1 MKNLR
6 VVFMGTPDFALPS
19 LELLNSK
26 YNLIAVFCQPDKIN
40 GRGNKV
46 TFGPVKE
53 FALKNDIPVYQPQ
66 TFKNNA
72 VLDLLKQLD
81 PQIIVVA
88 AYGKILPSYVLD
100 YPEYGCI
107 NVHGSLLPKYR
118 GASPIQASILNGD
131 ETTGITIMHMGLGL
145 DTGDIILSKETQIG
159 EYETAGELFDR
170 LSVLGAECLEQ
181 AIDDIVSGVALRI
194 PQNDAEATHVSMIT
208 KDMGKLDFS
217 DTAMTVKCKVYGLN
231 PWPSAYL
238 ESKTGVYKI
247 HKVIFGGKHDE
258 EYGTVVCVDKKGIE
272 VVCGDGRSVIIT
284 EIQKQGKRKMD
295 AYSFTLGHNIKIG
308 TNIIDI

>member
-26 YNLIAVFCQPDKIN
+26 YDLVAVFCQPDKVN

-53 FALKNDIPVYQPQ
+53 FALNNGVPVYQPD
-66 TFKNNA
+66 TFKNEA
-72 VLDLLKQLD
+72 VLDLIKQLD
-81 PQIIVVA
+81 PQLIVVA

-118 GASPIQASILNGD
+118 GASPIQASVLNGD
-131 ETTGITIMHMGLGL
+131 KTTGVTIMHMGLGL
-145 DTGDIILSKETQIG
+145 DTGDIILSKDTQIG

-181 AIDDIVSGVALRI
+181 AISEIVSGVAKRI
-194 PQNDAEATHVSMIT
+194 PQNESEATHVSMIT

-217 DTAMTVKCKVYGLN
+217 ESAASVKCKVYGLN

-238 ESKTGVYKI
+238 EAKNGVYKI
-247 HKVIFGGKHDE
+247 HKVVFGKKHDM

-272 VVCGDGRSVIIT
+272 VVCGDGHSVIIT